1 MFFRNLYLLRLPQPW
16 NLALD
21 SFEAQLARR
30 PFQRCGGSEP
40 MSCGWIAPQPDGAL
54 AHAVGG
60 QWLVAL
66 RVEQRLLPASVIR
79 DEAQDRAATL
89 AETQGYPVGR
99 KQLRELRDRVAEE
112 LLPRAFTRRRT
123 TYAWIDPQAGWLCI
137 DAASPAKADELVTHL
152 RGSLDDLP
160 VTKLHTKVSPVS
172 AMADWLAGG
181 EAPGGFTVDRDCELK
196 AESEEKSAVRY
207 VRHPLEGEEIRA
219 HLAGGKQPTRLALT
233 WNDRVSFVLTA
244 EAQVKRVEFIGIA
257 EDAREAAS
265 ERVEEQ
271 FDADFALMTAE
282 LARFLPELVTALG
295 GEKEAD

>member
-40 MSCGWIAPQPDGAL
+40 TSCGWIAPQPDGAL

-295 GEKEAD
+295 GEKEAN